1 MTGRAAGYR
10 LCYETIHHTPSN
22 ETAWHGGDGSACMCV
37 HTWGRE
43 GAGRGIENEWV
54 PLSPCRL
61 PTMQHYRDQGGAL
74 GSGLWGVVLHDVSVF
89 NLHDGLLTHSHRE
102 HA

>member
-1 MTGRAAGYR
+1 MYVCA
-10 LCYETIHHTPSN
+10 H
-22 ETAWHGGDGSACMCV
+22 M
-37 HTWGRE
+37 
-43 GAGRGIENEWV
+43 GAGGGGAGIESEWV

-61 PTMQHYRDQGGAL
+61 PAVQYHWDQGGAL